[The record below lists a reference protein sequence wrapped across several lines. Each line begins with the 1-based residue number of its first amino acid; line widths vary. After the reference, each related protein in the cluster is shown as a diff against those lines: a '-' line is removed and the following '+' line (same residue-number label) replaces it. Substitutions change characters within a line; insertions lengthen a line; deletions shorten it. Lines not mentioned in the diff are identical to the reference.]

1 MIFEDAA
8 EVMYTSIFEDAAEV
22 MYTSAIITNVEN
34 KAIYNKK
41 C

>member
-1 MIFEDAA
+1 MAYDRHNNTLIFEDAT
-8 EVMYTSIFEDAAEV
+8 EVMYTLV
-22 MYTSAIITNVEN
+22 IITNVEN